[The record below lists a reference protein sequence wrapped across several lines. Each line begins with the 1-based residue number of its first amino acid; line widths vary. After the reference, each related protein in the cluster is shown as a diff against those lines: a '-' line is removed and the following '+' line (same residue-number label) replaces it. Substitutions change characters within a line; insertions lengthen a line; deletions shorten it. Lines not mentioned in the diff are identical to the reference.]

1 MSVRHFLLHLPNPLK
16 RPLGLVIKIG
26 PPASLVGRTLS
37 ETKLIPFLLH
47 YVKNERLTF
56 ITNLLIVKLP
66 KAKLP
71 HCRYEIISVPNP
83 LRKTLMPL
91 MKLPVV
97 LLLR

>member
-1 MSVRHFLLHLPNPLK
+1 MRHFLLNLPNPLN

-26 PPASLVGRTLS
+26 PVAALVGRTLR

-47 YVKNERLTF
+47 NVKNESLTF
-56 ITNLLIVKLP
+56 ITYLLMVKLP

-71 HCRYEIISVPNP
+71 QWSYDIISVPNP
-83 LRKTLMPL
+83 LSKPPIRL